1 MRRTYLG
8 EFEEIV
14 LLTVAILGDGA
25 YGVAITEEI
34 EQQAGRSVSISA
46 VHAALQRLEEKEMLS
61 SYMGDATA
69 ERGGRRAERR
79 ERDEV
84 GVADR
89 RRKEVVV
96 AAGIRRS
103 ARGSRR
109 ALRRARQGRQ

>member
-46 VHAALQRLEEKEMLS
+46 VHAALNRLEEKNMLS

-69 ERGGRRAERR
+69 ERGGRRKRLFSVTTLGNHTL
-79 ERDEV
+79 DE
-84 GVADR
+84 
-89 RRKEVVV
+89 
-96 AAGIRRS
+96 IRQ
-103 ARGSRR
+103 
-109 ALRRARQGRQ
+109 LRNRMWDSIPPQSLVTISI